1 MTSINAFAV
10 STPFGIHR
18 YTVQQWEVL
27 RPFVEGTQQDPK
39 QFFYLADD
47 IWELWPYALNGT
59 STLAG
64 KYRAKFSNLYS
75 FIKPFVKWYC
85 YQQILQRPGDL
96 REYQVKLSYNLKM
109 SDEYLLNHEYIT
121 LDDLTFPVF
130 EDLWVSL
137 LPQKDTPFI
146 QNDVR
151 FQSATRA
158 FWLQMHNMFGIPV
171 FVPPVAP
178 SRRLSPIQI
187 GLDESFV
194 IPDAVITQL
203 LNKLALHREKIG
215 LLKSIQSS
223 TTMYPCSQYLSWT
236 SDY

>member
-96 REYQVKLSYNLKM
+96 REYQVKLSYSLKM

-146 QNDVR
+146 QKDVR
-151 FQSATRA
+151 FQWR
-158 FWLQMHNMFGIPV
+158 HEHFGFKCTTCLV
-171 FVPPVAP
+171 YLY
-178 SRRLSPIQI
+178 SYH
-187 GLDESFV
+187 
-194 IPDAVITQL
+194 QL
-203 LNKLALHREKIG
+203 LRREDSLHTNWARREFCH
-215 LLKSIQSS
+215 
-223 TTMYPCSQYLSWT
+223 P
-236 SDY
+236 